1 MERRREVL
9 GRLTAGAA
17 VVVAGGRHAAT
28 AEPGEPAAPIGAAPR
43 GGPARIRIGQIGVG
57 HAHADK
63 LAVWRQSPDFEVV
76 GIVEPDPMLR
86 ARAESQAAF
95 QGLPW
100 MTQEELLGQPG
111 LRAVLVE
118 TEVRRSLDAAEACVA
133 AGKHVHID
141 KPAGTS
147 LVALRRVLDT
157 AAEKRLFVQMGYMYR
172 YNPGVVFLRRIVAE
186 GWLGEVFE
194 AHAAMSKAMSPASR
208 RELAAYPGG
217 TLFEFGGYLIDMI
230 YKVLGPA
237 ERVVGFTQHAAA
249 ADDGLADNGL
259 AVLAYPR
266 ALATIRSSGLEVQG
280 ERRRHV
286 VVCGTAGTCQVQPL
300 DNPGVTLTLARPRGD
315 YAAGT
320 HEIPMPRS
328 VRHVDDAA
336 DMARVIR
343 GEKPTDFPYEHD
355 FAVHKALFEACGLPL
370 DT

>member
-9 GRLTAGAA
+9 RQFVAGAA
-17 VVVAGGRHAAT
+17 VAAT
-28 AEPGEPAAPIGAAPR
+28 GGQRGTAAEPRESAGPSTAAGQA
-43 GGPARIRIGQIGVG
+43 GPARIRIGQIGVG
-57 HAHADK
+57 HAHATK
-63 LAVWRQSPDFEVV
+63 LAVWRQSPDYEVV
-76 GIVEPDPMLR
+76 GIVEPDPALR

-100 MTQEELLGQPG
+100 MTREQLLDQPG
-111 LRAVLVE
+111 LQAVLVE

-147 LVALRRVLDT
+147 LVTLRRVLDT
-157 AAEKRLFVQMGYMYR
+157 AAEKGLFVQMGYMYR
-172 YNPGVVFLRRIVAE
+172 YNPGIVFLRRIVAE

-286 VVCGTAGTCQVQPL
+286 VVCGTEGTCQVQPL

-320 HEIPMPRS
+320 HEIPMPRY

-355 FAVHKALFEACGLPL
+355 FAVHRALFQACGLPL
-370 DT
+370 DA